1 MTATAPEPTE
11 PTGRPGSEDPNRTVY
26 WVIGA
31 VVVLLTIVGLI
42 TYSGKTDDQQAQQK
56 AQELTQKFRRAGLP
70 VPKDQDIITR
80 ALGTDGGAV
89 CDNPASALGK
99 AVLNDQLTNGAD
111 FVGRR
116 VIIIDKRIVLG
127 EALILQT
134 YCPEKLKPYQD
145 QINQFKTDDTL
156 KN

>member
-11 PTGRPGSEDPNRTVY
+11 PAGRSGSEDRNRTVY

-31 VVVLLTIVGLI
+31 VVVVLAVVGLI
-42 TYSGKTDDQQAQQK
+42 TYSGKNDDQQAQAK

-70 VPKDQDIITR
+70 VPQDQDIITR
-80 ALGTDGGAV
+80 SLGTDGGAV

-99 AVLNDQLTNGAD
+99 AVLNDQLTNGAA
-111 FVGRR
+111 FAGRR

-145 QINQFKTDDTL
+145 QISQFKTDDTL
-156 KN
+156 KK